1 MCPAWLSSAIRTSRS
16 FEWLGWFAPT
26 ATPAAKVNALN
37 AAVNAPFASSAMG
50 EMFDKNALQPLD
62 GAPTAL
68 ASLTERDYD
77 YWQQVVKATGFT
89 PED

>member
-1 MCPAWLSSAIRTSRS
+1 
-16 FEWLGWFAPT
+16 
-26 ATPAAKVNALN
+26 
-37 AAVNAPFASSAMG
+37 MG